1 MTTEALRPGP
11 GQPERRSTLAALAS
25 RAIPSPV
32 TMGLALAMFA
42 SFFVLRLNVDNP
54 AEGISLL
61 YTLPIALVA
70 LSMGWRAGLISVGV
84 SLVLYTVYAI
94 AEHVEVSV
102 IGYGTRAAAF
112 GLRGGLLGAFADRS
126 RAADRAL
133 LSHASELTALMR
145 RIDPL
150 EPGHR
155 GVPPSDSAERELAVL
170 THAFNEMLDRL
181 ETERRESAWR
191 ELSSQE
197 ADRGRISREL
207 HDEVGQVL
215 TAVVLHLERLSQRAS
230 SEIAVELAATRD
242 LARSSLE
249 DVRRIMHEL
258 RPEVLDDLGLASA
271 LGTLSTQFS
280 RHTGIPV
287 ATALEDDLPRL
298 TPEAELVVYRIA
310 QEGLTNAAR
319 HSGCSRIAV
328 RLEQDGD
335 QRLALYV
342 RDDGVGMNG
351 ASAGSG
357 VRGMRERAV
366 AIGADLTLSS
376 PPGGGTELKLV
387 VDALKTVGV
396 PA

>member
-1 MTTEALRPGP
+1 
-11 GQPERRSTLAALAS
+11 
-25 RAIPSPV
+25 
-32 TMGLALAMFA
+32 MGLALAMFA
-42 SFFVLRLNVDNP
+42 IFFVLRLKVDNP
-54 AEGISLL
+54 ADGISLL

-70 LSMGWRAGLISVGV
+70 LSMGWRAGLISAGV
-84 SLVLYTVYAI
+84 SLVLYYTYVT
-94 AEHVEVSV
+94 AEHVDVSA

-112 GLRGGLLGAFADRS
+112 GLLGGLLGAFADRS

-155 GVPPSDSAERELAVL
+155 GVPPGDTAERELAVL

-230 SEIAVELAATRD
+230 SEIAAELAATRD

-280 RHTGIPV
+280 RHAGIPV
-287 ATALEDDLPRL
+287 GTALEDDLPRL

-319 HSGCSRIAV
+319 HSECSRIAV

-342 RDDGVGMNG
+342 RDDGVGMNR

>member
-1 MTTEALRPGP
+1 
-11 GQPERRSTLAALAS
+11 
-25 RAIPSPV
+25 
-32 TMGLALAMFA
+32 MGVALAMFA
-42 SFFVLRLNVDNP
+42 SFFVLRLKVDNP
-54 AEGISLL
+54 ADGISLL
-61 YTLPIALVA
+61 YALPVALVA
-70 LSMGWRAGLISVGV
+70 VSMGWRAGLISAGV
-84 SLVLYTVYAI
+84 SLALYYTYATV
-94 AEHVEVSV
+94 EHVPVSA

-112 GLRGGLLGAFADRS
+112 GLLGGLLGAFADRS

-155 GVPPSDSAERELAVL
+155 GVPPGDTAERELAVL

-230 SEIAVELAATRD
+230 SEIAAELAATRD

-280 RHTGIPV
+280 RHAGIPV
-287 ATALEDDLPRL
+287 GTALEDDLPRL

-319 HSGCSRIAV
+319 HSGCSRIAI

-342 RDDGVGMNG
+342 RDDGVGVNRAG
-351 ASAGSG
+351 AGSG

-366 AIGADLTLSS
+366 AIGADLTLST
-376 PPGGGTELKLV
+376 PAGGGTELKLV